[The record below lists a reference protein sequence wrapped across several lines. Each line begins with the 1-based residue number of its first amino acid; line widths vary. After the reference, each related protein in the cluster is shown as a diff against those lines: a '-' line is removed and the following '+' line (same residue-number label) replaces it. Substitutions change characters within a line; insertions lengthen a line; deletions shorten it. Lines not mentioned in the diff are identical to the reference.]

1 MTDRRSRAPIR
12 CADPGCVHLGAW
24 HASKGMCPTH
34 YRELAANTAAAVAR
48 ATATPEPVT
57 TPIDV
62 ARDLLGG
69 QP

>member
-1 MTDRRSRAPIR
+1 VSDRRSRAPIR
-12 CADPGCVHLGAW
+12 CAESSCVHVGYW
-24 HASKGMCPTH
+24 QTSRDRCPTH

-48 ATATPEPVT
+48 ATAAPEPVT
-57 TPIDV
+57 PINV